1 MLNHLDASLLVK
13 RRTSSVAPSRRSR
26 YRMKRAGSE
35 SVPNVVPR
43 TVNSAKL
50 PCAFAGSIGPG
61 SGAAGCGACAND
73 EAAAITNAA
82 AITEIFLS
90 IFMMSPQERV
100 AGRAVAAVNLL
111 MAVHAAASDDP
122 VAARGK
128 LRAVVNRRGMPRADV
143 AALAEHRRLGDEH
156 PLVVAAVRIVTG
168 VAGLTNRRVI
178 PQERPALFRV
188 AARARLVDPVADLEH
203 PHARRAVRVMA
214 GRAFELALAQRH
226 VPEALRLGHLGL
238 VARDAR
244 LAHRRG
250 FELRLLRLRV
260 VHRVARDARQ
270 VARVV
275 HAALPLRVGRAVVA
289 RHADLGHVARLHR
302 RERAN

>member
-1 MLNHLDASLLVK
+1 
-13 RRTSSVAPSRRSR
+13 
-26 YRMKRAGSE
+26 MKRAGSE

-61 SGAAGCGACAND
+61 SGAGAND

-143 AALAEHRRLGDEH
+143 AALAEHRGRGDEA
-156 PLVVAAVRIVTG
+156 PAVFSG
-168 VAGLTNRRVI
+168 
-178 PQERPALFRV
+178 
-188 AARARLVDPVADLEH
+188 
-203 PHARRAVRVMA
+203 
-214 GRAFELALAQRH
+214 
-226 VPEALRLGHLGL
+226 
-238 VARDAR
+238 
-244 LAHRRG
+244 
-250 FELRLLRLRV
+250 
-260 VHRVARDARQ
+260 
-270 VARVV
+270 
-275 HAALPLRVGRAVVA
+275 
-289 RHADLGHVARLHR
+289 
-302 RERAN
+302 